1 MENGIVKQTAQKVI
15 IFLCISVFCT
25 VFLSCA
31 RGAKG
36 YGVVLWSTDE
46 SQYQAGDLVSILE
59 ESSVRNSYTFKSP
72 VTKAKIE
79 VPKYRIMYFKKKKAA
94 ADWASTFSPWAH
106 MFAMTRRDGLA
117 IRSAPSQD
125 ADRVYKLRLN
135 ETIKIIGKV
144 EEPAT
149 LGDYTGYW
157 YDVLTENGVRGY
169 CFDLNIEVFDIEKGI
184 PQEQDPV
191 MAVVEK
197 ALSKEY
203 RPASFGD
210 MIREER
216 IDLVLFNPLYGF
228 FPDPESKSFTIVTE
242 EGSLSFS
249 YSGISPVSSGV
260 YAFDGTT
267 AQLSVF
273 SDTDIALRYSHNN
286 KEVVQNFT
294 YIENIEEII
303 EKEKERRQAVLA
315 DFVQRFRSVTSSA
328 YGTIRFQD
336 DGTFSWENFSRLKPD
351 IVPEKASGKG
361 TIQFFV
367 FLAPELRGRYTGVVS
382 FHFENTGPT
391 EFTHFLYTI
400 TETGIRFVHAPER
413 TIKDRV
419 VQRENPSP
427 IVLSFSTMN

>member
-1 MENGIVKQTAQKVI
+1 
-15 IFLCISVFCT
+15 
-25 VFLSCA
+25 
-31 RGAKG
+31 
-36 YGVVLWSTDE
+36 
-46 SQYQAGDLVSILE
+46 
-59 ESSVRNSYTFKSP
+59 
-72 VTKAKIE
+72 
-79 VPKYRIMYFKKKKAA
+79 
-94 ADWASTFSPWAH
+94 
-106 MFAMTRRDGLA
+106 
-117 IRSAPSQD
+117 
-125 ADRVYKLRLN
+125 
-135 ETIKIIGKV
+135 
-144 EEPAT
+144 